1 MHSPS
6 DPSRQAGPAGRKR
19 AAPRQLWRRLLRT
32 LGLAG
37 LGLGAASS
45 AAAPAQPFPQHWM
58 RYAQLASTEFQV
70 RLGDPA
76 DAGALRLQD
85 WMQARAQPVASL
97 VMRVWLAPNG
107 RVERMEFDSLGNP
120 QADADLRAVLMTK
133 ALPEPPPPDMRQPMV
148 LELGL
153 DGAPAS

>member
-1 MHSPS
+1 MHSPIE
-6 DPSRQAGPAGRKR
+6 PSRQAGPAARKL
-19 AAPRQLWRRLLRT
+19 AAPRKMWRRLLRT
-32 LGLAG
+32 LGLVG

-58 RYAQLASTEFQV
+58 RYAQLASTEFQA
-70 RLGDPA
+70 RLGDAA
-76 DAGALRLQD
+76 DASALRLQD
-85 WMQARAQPVASL
+85 WMQARAQPAASL

-153 DGAPAS
+153 DGAQAS